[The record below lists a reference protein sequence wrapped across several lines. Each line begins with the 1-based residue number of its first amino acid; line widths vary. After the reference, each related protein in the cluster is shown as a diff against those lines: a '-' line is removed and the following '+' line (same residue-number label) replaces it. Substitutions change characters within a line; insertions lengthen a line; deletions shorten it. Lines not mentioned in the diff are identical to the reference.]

1 MPNEAAV
8 ASGGLI
14 GPNGEPA
21 GGGQAGVGETAGDAR
36 QFVIFHVKD
45 EMFAVP
51 LAEVKEIIRM
61 PAVVR
66 MPLSPAALEG
76 LANLRGTVL
85 PVVNLRSVFSFEQVA
100 HDDATRVVV
109 LDQGH
114 PVGLVVDRMANVVTV
129 EANDI
134 EAADTIQSTVDTK
147 VVTGMIKG
155 RDGSSMVMILDA
167 ANLIKHQ
174 FRDFGGK
181 PGASNGSALDGHR
194 TEEMTTARS
203 VETSINET
211 QLVSFEVAG
220 QEYAFPIEE
229 VQEIVQ
235 LPEQITDVPNTAS
248 HVLGVITLRNRL
260 LPLVSLR
267 EMFGLPPAEAT
278 DANKV
283 VVVSLGEGTATS
295 VGVVMDSIKEVLRVG
310 RSTIDVMPALLAQNR
325 SLDDIQSIC
334 RLDDGRRLVSILS
347 AGRLFNVNAVREIV
361 GGAIEGSEAMANH
374 GAPGAANDTA
384 HDGAN
389 DAAGEIDDEEQFVVF
404 RLMNEEYGV
413 PIDSVQEI
421 VRVPEELTR
430 VPKTPAF
437 IEGVINLRGS
447 VLPVVDQRR
456 RFGLAGIE
464 RNDRQRIMV
473 FAVAGVQTGFIV
485 DSVSEVMRIGAR
497 FIDGAPKLSAE
508 QQKLIRRV
516 ANLEAKKRMILL
528 LDVNQLLNVK
538 ELKALKAG
546 EGLTEVAPAP
556 GPGSCFAKMAP

>member
-1 MPNEAAV
+1 MSETSTATSSEVVA

-14 GPNGEPA
+14 GPNGSTGA
-21 GGGQAGVGETAGDAR
+21 GETTGDAQ

-61 PAVVR
+61 PTVVR
-66 MPLSPAALEG
+66 MPLSPATLEG

-85 PVVNLRSVFSFEQVA
+85 PVVNLRSVFSFEPA
-100 HDDATRVVV
+100 PHDDATRVVV

-129 EANDI
+129 EASDI
-134 EAADTIQSTVDTK
+134 ETADTIQSTVDTK
-147 VVTGMIKG
+147 LVTGMIKG
-155 RDGSSMVMILDA
+155 RDGASMVMILDA
-167 ANLIKHQ
+167 ANLIQHQ
-174 FRDFGGK
+174 FRDFGGRS
-181 PGASNGSALDGHR
+181 GAGNGTAMAGQH
-194 TEEMTTARS
+194 TEELASARS
-203 VETSINET
+203 AETTINET

-267 EMFGLPPAEAT
+267 EMFGLPPAAAT

-283 VVVSLGEGTATS
+283 VVVSLGEGTGTS

-310 RSTIDVMPALLAQNR
+310 RSTIDAMPALLAQNR

-347 AGRLFNVNAVREIV
+347 AGRMFNANDVRKLV
-361 GGAIEGSEAMANH
+361 GGAIEGTEAMANQ
-374 GAPGAANDTA
+374 AANATA
-384 HDGAN
+384 HDESNA
-389 DAAGEIDDEEQFVVF
+389 AAGEIDDEEQFVVF

-413 PIDSVQEI
+413 PIGAVQEI
-421 VRVPEELTR
+421 VRVPEELTS

-456 RFGLAGIE
+456 RFGLEGIE

-473 FAVAGVQTGFIV
+473 FAVAGVRTGFIV

-497 FIDGAPKLSAE
+497 FIDAAPKLSAE

-516 ANLEAKKRMILL
+516 ANLEATKRMILL

-538 ELKALKAG
+538 ELAALKEG
-546 EGLTEVAPAP
+546 EG
-556 GPGSCFAKMAP
+556 

>member
-1 MPNEAAV
+1 MARSRVQHQRATPAEGSAMSDVSSVTTGEVV
-8 ASGGLI
+8 AESGGLI
-14 GPNGEPA
+14 GPA
-21 GGGQAGVGETAGDAR
+21 GQTGDETTGDAR

-61 PAVVR
+61 PGVVR
-66 MPLSPAALEG
+66 MPLSPASLEG

-85 PVVNLRSVFSFEQVA
+85 PVVNLRSVFSFEQVG

-109 LDQGH
+109 LDQGR
-114 PVGLVVDRMANVVTV
+114 PIGLVVDRMANVVTV
-129 EANDI
+129 EAADI

-155 RDGSSMVMILDA
+155 HAGASMVMILDA
-167 ANLIKHQ
+167 ANLIKRE

-181 PGASNGSALDGHR
+181 TDTDRGTALAGQH
-194 TEEMTTARS
+194 TEAAAAKPAEGTID
-203 VETSINET
+203 EN

-235 LPEQITDVPNTAS
+235 LPEHITEVPNTAA

-267 EMFGLPPAEAT
+267 EMFGLPPAEVRE
-278 DANKV
+278 ANKV
-283 VVVSLGEGTATS
+283 VVVSLGDSLGTS

-310 RSTIDVMPALLAQNR
+310 RSAIDAMPSLLSQNR

-334 RLDDGRRLVSILS
+334 RLDDGKRLVSILS
-347 AGRLFNVNAVREIV
+347 SGQMFNVTEVRKLIGETE
-361 GGAIEGSEAMANH
+361 EGEAMANEK
-374 GAPGAANDTA
+374 AAV
-384 HDGAN
+384 
-389 DAAGEIDDEEQFVVF
+389 AAGENDDEEQFVVF

-421 VRVPEELTR
+421 VRVPDELTR
-430 VPKTPAF
+430 VPRTPAF

-456 RFGLAGIE
+456 RFGLEGIE

-473 FAVAGVQTGFIV
+473 FTIAGVRTGFIV

-516 ANLEAKKRMILL
+516 ANLETQKRMILL
-528 LDVNQLLNVK
+528 LDVNQLLNVM
-538 ELKALKAG
+538 ELDALKDG
-546 EGLTEVAPAP
+546 G
-556 GPGSCFAKMAP
+556 G

>member
-1 MPNEAAV
+1 MSDASVMTREVAV
-8 ASGGLI
+8 GGTSL
-14 GPNGEPA
+14 GEDD
-21 GGGQAGVGETAGDAR
+21 ETADTAR
-36 QFVIFHVKD
+36 QFVIFLVKD

-61 PAVVR
+61 PGVVR
-66 MPLSPAALEG
+66 MPLSPVALEG

-85 PVVNLRSVFSFEQVA
+85 PVISLRSVFGFERVG

-109 LDQGH
+109 LDQGR

-129 EANDI
+129 EAEDI
-134 EAADTIQSTVDTK
+134 EPTNTIQSTVDTK
-147 VVTGMIKG
+147 LLTGMIKG
-155 RDGSSMVMILDA
+155 RNGASMVMILDA
-167 ANLIKHQ
+167 ANLIKRE
-174 FRDFGGK
+174 FRDLGGK
-181 PGASNGSALDGHR
+181 SGDDRGRDLAGQHTEEHAAARSNGS
-194 TEEMTTARS
+194 TIEE
-203 VETSINET
+203 N

-235 LPEQITDVPNTAS
+235 LPEHVTDVPNTPS

-267 EMFGLPPAEAT
+267 EMFGLPPAEAIE
-278 DANKV
+278 ANKV
-283 VVVSLGEGTATS
+283 VVVSLGEGTGTS

-310 RSTIDVMPALLAQNR
+310 RSAIDAMPSLLAQNR

-334 RLDDGRRLVSILS
+334 RLDDGKRLVSILS
-347 AGRLFNVNAVREIV
+347 AGRMFNVADVRKLV
-361 GGAIEGSEAMANH
+361 GGETEESEAMANDQ
-374 GAPGAANDTA
+374 GAA
-384 HDGAN
+384 
-389 DAAGEIDDEEQFVVF
+389 AAGGDDDEEQFVVF
-404 RLMNEEYGV
+404 RLMAEEYGV

-421 VRVPEELTR
+421 VRVPDELIR

-456 RFGLAGIE
+456 RFGLDGIE

-473 FAVAGVQTGFIV
+473 FTIAGVRTGFIV
-485 DSVSEVMRIGAR
+485 DSVSEVMRIAAR

-516 ANLEAKKRMILL
+516 ANLEAQKRMILL
-528 LDVNQLLNVK
+528 LDVNQLLNVR
-538 ELKALKAG
+538 ELDALKD
-546 EGLTEVAPAP
+546 EG
-556 GPGSCFAKMAP
+556 

>member
-1 MPNEAAV
+1 MSDVSTVMTREVAAERGSHLD
-8 ASGGLI
+8 ASG
-14 GPNGEPA
+14 
-21 GGGQAGVGETAGDAR
+21 VTAGDAR

-45 EMFAVP
+45 GMFAVP

-61 PAVVR
+61 PGVVR

-85 PVVNLRSVFSFEQVA
+85 PVVNLRSVFGFEPA
-100 HDDATRVVV
+100 GHDDATRVVV
-109 LDQGH
+109 LDQGR

-129 EANDI
+129 EADDI
-134 EAADTIQSTVDTK
+134 EGADTIQSTVDTK
-147 VVTGMIKG
+147 LLTGMIKG
-155 RDGSSMVMILDA
+155 RNGSSMVMILDA
-167 ANLIKHQ
+167 ANLIRRE
-174 FRDFGGK
+174 FRDLAGK
-181 PGASNGSALDGHR
+181 SAGDRGAALAGKHAED
-194 TEEMTTARS
+194 MTAAKS
-203 VETSINET
+203 VESAIDET

-235 LPEQITDVPNTAS
+235 LPEHVTAIPNAAA

-260 LPLVSLR
+260 LSLVSLR
-267 EMFGLPPAEAT
+267 EMFGLPPAEVD

-283 VVVSLGEGTATS
+283 VVVSLGEGTGTS

-310 RSTIDVMPALLAQNR
+310 RSAIDAMPALLSQNR
-325 SLDDIQSIC
+325 SLDDIHSIC
-334 RLDDGRRLVSILS
+334 RLDEGRRLVSILS
-347 AGRLFNVNAVREIV
+347 AGQMFNVNEVRKLV
-361 GGAIEGSEAMANH
+361 GGEREGSEAMASDQ
-374 GAPGAANDTA
+374 ATA
-384 HDGAN
+384 V
-389 DAAGEIDDEEQFVVF
+389 AGGNDDEEQFVVF

-430 VPKTPAF
+430 VPKTPSF

-456 RFGLAGIE
+456 RFGLAGTE

-473 FAVAGVQTGFIV
+473 FTIAGVRTGFIV

-497 FIDGAPKLSAE
+497 FIDAAPKLSAE

-516 ANLEAKKRMILL
+516 ANLEAQKRMILL
-528 LDVNQLLNVK
+528 LDVDQLLDVK
-538 ELKALKAG
+538 EVGALKDG
-546 EGLTEVAPAP
+546 KG
-556 GPGSCFAKMAP
+556 

>member
-1 MPNEAAV
+1 
-8 ASGGLI
+8 
-14 GPNGEPA
+14 
-21 GGGQAGVGETAGDAR
+21 
-36 QFVIFHVKD
+36 
-45 EMFAVP
+45 
-51 LAEVKEIIRM
+51 
-61 PAVVR
+61 
-66 MPLSPAALEG
+66 
-76 LANLRGTVL
+76 
-85 PVVNLRSVFSFEQVA
+85 
-100 HDDATRVVV
+100 VVV
-109 LDQGH
+109 LDQGR

-129 EANDI
+129 EAEDI
-134 EAADTIQSTVDTK
+134 EPTNTIQSTVDTK
-147 VVTGMIKG
+147 LLTGMIKG
-155 RDGSSMVMILDA
+155 RNGASMVMILDA
-167 ANLIKHQ
+167 ANLVKRE
-174 FRDFGGK
+174 FRDLGGK
-181 PGASNGSALDGHR
+181 SDDGSGRGVAGHRAEEHATAKSNGS
-194 TEEMTTARS
+194 TVEE
-203 VETSINET
+203 N

-220 QEYAFPIEE
+220 QEYALPIEE